1 MITDIKKWHYLAV
14 KTFPELHIEIEITS
28 NHVGDFC
35 CLNYFHLFKIKK

>member
-14 KTFPELHIEIEITS
+14 KTLLIEIEITS